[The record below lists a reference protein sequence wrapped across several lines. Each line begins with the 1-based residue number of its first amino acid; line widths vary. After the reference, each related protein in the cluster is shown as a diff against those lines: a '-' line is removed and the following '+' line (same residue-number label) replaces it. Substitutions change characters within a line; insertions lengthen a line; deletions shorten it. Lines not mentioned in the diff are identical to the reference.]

1 MLAVIIV
8 NYKSSIL
15 ACNYI
20 KKNRLLKNVSIP
32 ICIIIVDNASTIE
45 SVDEFKKGLKVSV
58 FNRDFE
64 VIEKRESSVYLICNS
79 ENSGFAKGNNIGARF
94 AIDVLNCDYLLFSN
108 NDIEFIDAN
117 VIEALY
123 EKLSNTPEIGIIG
136 PKVVGLNGELQSP
149 EPYMSFWDRNVW
161 MYLSTPFYSK
171 EKKRQRFQLDY
182 ARDAKEGFHYK
193 LMGAFFMVRS
203 KDFKECGMMDEH
215 TFLYAEEPI
224 LTERML
230 KIGLQP
236 YYYPQVAV
244 LHNHGATTKKH
255 FKNSQIEWIKFES
268 ECYYYRT
275 YKNTSSVE
283 IFIGRLLRYL
293 LNIIKRNS

>member
-45 SVDEFKKGLKVSV
+45 SVDELKKGLKVSV

-108 NDIEFIDAN
+108 NDIEFIDDN

-193 LMGAFFMVRS
+193 LMGSFFMVRS

-255 FKNSQIEWIKFES
+255 FKNSQIERIKFES

-275 YKNTSSVE
+275 YKKTPLVE